1 MNIQN
6 LRLYAAGTNLFTIT
20 GWKGGD
26 PETGQTLGSGYS
38 YGYPLSATYS
48 FGVNLTF

>member
-26 PETGQTLGSGYS
+26 PETGQTLVADI
-38 YGYPLSATYS
+38 LM
-48 FGVNLTF
+48 VIHCLQLIHLC